1 MQWETCCVTSADW
14 EALHKELKASRSR
27 YDKELVSYMDEII
40 DKIVTRLQVCN
51 VSMADAKPLAGI
63 LFLAFARLADTR
75 YHCIAKGQKRS
86 PPSQF
91 GRISV

>member
-1 MQWETCCVTSADW
+1 MQWEACCVTSADW

-51 VSMADAKPLAGI
+51 
-63 LFLAFARLADTR
+63 LAFARLADTR
-75 YHCIAKGQKRS
+75 YHCSAKGLKRS

-91 GRISV
+91 GRIPV